1 MIGWIRSFYKMIRI
15 IIIAFIIIAQQ
26 VFSYVEKKRLGE
38 IKKAIEEEE
47 RIKSVKLE
55 EEKRERQRY
64 EKKLQLIREQDQL
77 NRLVE
82 EERERQR
89 ALLIFRS
96 KYRLF

>member
-1 MIGWIRSFYKMIRI
+1 MIGWI
-15 IIIAFIIIAQQ
+15 IIIAFIVIAQQ
-26 VFSYVEKKRLGE
+26 VFSYAEKLRLGE

-64 EKKLQLIREQDQL
+64 EKKLQLIIEQDQL

-89 ALLIFRS
+89 ALLILRS

>member
-1 MIGWIRSFYKMIRI
+1 MIGWI
-15 IIIAFIIIAQQ
+15 IIIAFIVIAQQ
-26 VFSYVEKKRLGE
+26 VFSYAEKLRLRE

>member
-1 MIGWIRSFYKMIRI
+1 MIGWI

-26 VFSYVEKKRLGE
+26 VFSYVEKLRLRE

-47 RIKSVKLE
+47 RIKRVKFE

-89 ALLIFRS
+89 ALLILRS